1 MSLQAT
7 TSQTVGPY
15 FAIGLTRLN
24 KSSLVGPGVSGEQMT
39 ISGRVLDADGIGVP
53 DAVLEIWQANSH
65 GKYAHPEDKQD
76 KPLDPNFH
84 GYGRIPTDG
93 NGAFRF
99 TTIKPGPVPGPD
111 GSGSEKRLQ
120 APHIVVSVFSR
131 GLLRRL
137 VTRIYF
143 PDEAANAGD
152 FVLNLVE
159 PARRGT
165 LIAKKTAGQRGIL
178 EWNVILHGA
187 DETVFFDIGL

>member
-7 TSQTVGPY
+7 TSQTVGP
-15 FAIGLTRLN
+15 FFSIGIERLKKDN
-24 KSSLVGPGVSGEQMT
+24 LLEPGVSGEEVT
-39 ISGRVLDADGIGVP
+39 IAGRVLDGDGEPVP
-53 DAVLEIWQANSH
+53 DAMLEIWQANSH
-65 GKYAHPEDKQD
+65 GRYAHPEDTQD
-76 KPLDPNFH
+76 KPLVPGFQ
-84 GYGRIPTDG
+84 GYGRIPIDE
-93 NGAFRF
+93 NGKFSL

-111 GSGSEKRLQ
+111 GKPQ
-120 APHIVVSVFSR
+120 APHIGVSVFMR

-143 PDEAANAGD
+143 PEEAANAGD

-165 LIAKKTAGQRGIL
+165 LVAKKTAGQRGTL